1 MELTAILTGRKAG
14 EKQNRTAEDE
24 AFIQRYGSA
33 DTVGQLREC
42 EYLLRKN
49 EMLFN
54 MESEEDLIDCRIFER
69 EALLARY
76 QYLLRRARA
85 ERAAAAAAPQPERR
99 TGGGPAAGG
108 IPPPV
113 RQRGDKKTG
122 RFGHQTVRFGLPE
135 RDLTLSLR
143 RVRSGGRGG
152 QGRTPG
158 QIVS

>member
-33 DTVGQLREC
+33 DTVGQLREG

-99 TGGGPAAGG
+99 TAADRLREVFRRSPAEG
-108 IPPPV
+108 
-113 RQRGDKKTG
+113 
-122 RFGHQTVRFGLPE
+122 
-135 RDLTLSLR
+135 
-143 RVRSGGRGG
+143 
-152 QGRTPG
+152 
-158 QIVS
+158 